1 MAQTLDALRAMIEQS
16 GESLYRIAQG
26 ADIQASQLSRLM
38 RQERGLSIEAAERVA
53 DFLGYEITVRPKR
66 PSKGR
71 G

>member
-1 MAQTLDALRAMIEQS
+1 MAQTLNALRAVIEQS

-53 DFLGYEITVRPKR
+53 DFLGHEIVIRPKR
-66 PSKGR
+66 SKKGQ